1 MVIFMNDNLRKNSSE
16 PKEKKKD
23 MYIAVL
29 VCQIISVIILLLTFN
44 VFVKPNEVSYTRLR
58 EMLNLNLFT
67 MSDIAETL
75 KSYFD
80 KDNIWA
86 VSGDNVT
93 VIYDAAESQ
102 VEETTKTEYDEAE
115 LTTQTLAG
123 VGGEDMEI
131 YEAAANASFAPIKT
145 TSPAIEPIEKG
156 RYTSY
161 FGYRINPITK
171 EFSFHT
177 GLDIAAPEGTKIR
190 AAYSGK
196 VTKVSEDSRAGKYVF
211 VTHDNGFVTF
221 YCHCSEILAEVGTN
235 IRRGETIAK
244 VGSTGWSTGPHLH
257 FEVRKD
263 NIRYNPLFILE
274 HDSDR

>member
-1 MVIFMNDNLRKNSSE
+1 MNDNLRKNSSE

-131 YEAAANASFAPIKT
+131 YEAAANTSFAPIKS